1 MFTQLY
7 GIDSTFFKLP
17 NDSINS
23 LIDKHSLLIEEK
35 CGNLKKWLSLL
46 FRSTAGNRFLSS
58 SFHYP
63 LKRPVDGGGRPVVNR
78 DPTLSPQS
86 PFSLLSFVILLGT
99 WHKYWRQIWKD
110 VISLAERRMKGYP
123 YIINR
128 LIIWMFW
135 LKCKDERRTR
145 ITDLVRGSDAIY
157 PYTKRCR
164 ALLKTSR
171 PFGNAY
177 IRIGSRVY
185 SRWATR
191 TYASGH
197 TYVRVSLYIYMDI
210 RWCEI

>member
-1 MFTQLY
+1 MEPARKKAKICFSLPPFISRWNALLWRISVVNGHLVLSFQPPF
-7 GIDSTFFKLP
+7 ICKTFF
-17 NDSINS
+17 DT
-23 LIDKHSLLIEEK
+23 D
-35 CGNLKKWLSLL
+35 
-46 FRSTAGNRFLSS
+46 
-58 SFHYP
+58 
-63 LKRPVDGGGRPVVNR
+63 
-78 DPTLSPQS
+78 
-86 PFSLLSFVILLGT
+86 
-99 WHKYWRQIWKD
+99 KYWRQIWKD

-197 TYVRVSLYIYMDI
+197 AYVRVSLYIYMDI

>member
-1 MFTQLY
+1 ME
-7 GIDSTFFKLP
+7 IWR
-17 NDSINS
+17 NDYHYYSALQPEIGFSRHPFIIRWNV
-23 LIDKHSLLIEEK
+23 LLM
-35 CGNLKKWLSLL
+35 
-46 FRSTAGNRFLSS
+46 
-58 SFHYP
+58 
-63 LKRPVDGGGRPVVNR
+63 GGGRPVVNR

-86 PFSLLSFVILLGT
+86 PFSLLSFVILLGA

-123 YIINR
+123 YILNR

-197 TYVRVSLYIYMDI
+197 TYVRVSLDIYMDI
-210 RWCEI
+210 RGCEI